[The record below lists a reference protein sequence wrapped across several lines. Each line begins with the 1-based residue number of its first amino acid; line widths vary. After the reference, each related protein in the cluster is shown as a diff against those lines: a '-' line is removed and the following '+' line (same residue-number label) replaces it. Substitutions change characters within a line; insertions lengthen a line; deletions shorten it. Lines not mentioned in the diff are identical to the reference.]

1 MFQRRLQNIF
11 GTMIILVHLNNMS
24 NITCVIALK
33 NRPKEN
39 VKKCIETLRMQD
51 DSCKIIVVDYG
62 SYPENLR
69 WETKVI
75 PDAITTLIKVK
86 NNVIPFNKSRAL
98 NIGIKEA
105 NTKYILSTDIDC
117 LFSRNFTKEVVNS
130 LEKEK
135 AVVLCRKIDLDKN
148 GEVIGF
154 HEPSASG
161 SCIGITRK
169 WLMKVH
175 GYDEKYT
182 QWGREDND
190 LVDRA
195 VKDGYKEVWITDKV
209 KLFHQWHEL
218 PLTDSLNKNVSYYK
232 KRKKPLVRNSNGWG
246 ELK

>member
-1 MFQRRLQNIF
+1 
-11 GTMIILVHLNNMS
+11 MS
-24 NITCVIALK
+24 DITCVMALK

-39 VKKCIETLRMQD
+39 VKNCIETLRMQD
-51 DSCKIIVVDYG
+51 YSCKIIVVDYG
-62 SYPENLR
+62 SFPENLR
-69 WETKVI
+69 WERRFI

-86 NNVIPFNKSRAL
+86 NNTLPFNKSRAL
-98 NIGIKEA
+98 NIGIKKA
-105 NTKYILSTDIDC
+105 TTKYILSTDIDC
-117 LFSRNFTKEVVNS
+117 LFSRNFTEEVVNV

-135 AVVLCRKIDLDKN
+135 AIVLCQKIDLDKN
-148 GEVIGF
+148 KETIGF

-195 VKDGYKEVWITDKV
+195 IKDGYKTVWITKKA
-209 KLFHQWHEL
+209 KLFHQWHEP
-218 PLTDSLNKNVSYYK
+218 PLVDSLKENMSYYN
-232 KRKKPLVRNSNGWG
+232 KRKKPLIRNSKDWG
-246 ELK
+246 KL